1 MGGYWAVIRLCHA
14 VGVDDELITTPHA
27 AGDPETAVDNLGVA
41 LVGGLDGGEHAEA
54 VASGV
59 DLLWGVQGGEEGV
72 EDVAGAGEGAAG
84 AHFED
89 GWSVVGS
96 LHDENTLD
104 YPNRPEPTSLT
115 EIITSRENLSMTKRT
130 RPGP

>member
-1 MGGYWAVIRLCHA
+1 MGSGLCDA
-14 VGVDDELITTPHA
+14 VGVDDELVTTPHT
-27 AGDPETAVDNLGVA
+27 AGDPETTVDNLGVA
-41 LVGGLDGGEHAEA
+41 LVGCLDGGEHAEA

-59 DLLWGVQGGEEGV
+59 DLLGGVEGGEEGV

-89 GWSVVGS
+89 GWGVVGG

-104 YPNRPEPTSLT
+104 YPDGPESTSLT
-115 EIITSRENLSMTKRT
+115 EIITTRENLSMTERT
-130 RPGP
+130 RPGA